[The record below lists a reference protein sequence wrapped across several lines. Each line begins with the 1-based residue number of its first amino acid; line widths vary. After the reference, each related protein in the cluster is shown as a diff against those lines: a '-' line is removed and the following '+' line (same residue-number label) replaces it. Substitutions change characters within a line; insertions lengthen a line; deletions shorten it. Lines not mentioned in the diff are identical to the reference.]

1 MRQDVNCAGLE
12 SQVDGLSASKPCS
25 LFPECSDVT
34 VSGGTPVFRLPHQ
47 HSRQRMWKLEETQAK
62 RSGRARSRQTGA
74 RQRSAECVVDGARV
88 FVLRLL
94 AGGAVCVCVCVCE
107 SVGIYVCVCVCVV
120 RV

>member
-12 SQVDGLSASKPCS
+12 SQVDGLSASKPCN

-94 AGGAVCVCVCVCE
+94 AGGAVCVCVCECE
-107 SVGIYVCVCVCVV
+107 YICVCVCGQGLGV